1 MQVAKGFYEMNE
13 AGLRD
18 YGIDFQKGLAQ
29 FVGNRAIYEEYLA
42 QFPDD
47 EHFKDALEAFDRN
60 DMDGTLRQIHAL
72 KGLAST
78 LGFTELFEVCS
89 GAVAWLRDVSPD
101 KDINEF
107 ISMLSNMQEIYEKTK
122 EGCRL

>member
-1 MQVAKGFYEMNE
+1 MNVAVLM
-13 AGLRD
+13 D
-18 YGIDFQKGLAQ
+18 YGIDYQKGLAQ
-29 FVGNRAIYEEYLA
+29 FVGNRAIYEKYLA

-47 EHFKDALEAFDRN
+47 EHFKDALEAFGRD
-60 DMDGTLRQIHAL
+60 DMDGSLRQIHAL

-89 GAVAWLRDVSPD
+89 SAVAWLRDKSPD

-107 ISMLSNMQEIYEKTK
+107 TCILSNMQEIYEKAKT
-122 EGCRL
+122 GCRL